1 MSPLVVASR
10 SALSKKVRIITSA
23 SSLVLVI
30 RIMPQPI
37 MRIARKRKKYRA
49 GSGDADNVGNGQNC
63 VAGITMH
70 ITVMMNILCAV
81 RARTSSAPFSCAGSR
96 DTLAKELC
104 MRSMCVHTCT
114 RANRESRRIR
124 LETTLAKNHVLRLL
138 RAHVSQT

>member
-10 SALSKKVRIITSA
+10 SVLSKKVRIITSA

-49 GSGDADNVGNGQNC
+49 GSGDADNVRNGQNC
-63 VAGITMH
+63 VADITMR
-70 ITVMMNILCAV
+70 ITVMMNIVCAA
-81 RARTSSAPFSCAGSR
+81 RARASRAPFSRAGSR

-104 MRSMCVHTCT
+104 TRSMCVHTCT
-114 RANRESRRIR
+114 RANRGSRRIR